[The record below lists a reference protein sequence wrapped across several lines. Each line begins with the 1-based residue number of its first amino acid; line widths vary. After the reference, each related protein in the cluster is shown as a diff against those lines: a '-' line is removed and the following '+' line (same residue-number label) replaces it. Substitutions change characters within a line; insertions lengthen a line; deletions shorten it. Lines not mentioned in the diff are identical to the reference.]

1 MKDFIIENKTKPE
14 AISEEL
20 KTRAF
25 DKYKQKE
32 KEFGENELRELERV
46 VMLKVVDENWME
58 HIDNM
63 DELKD
68 GIGLRAY
75 GQKDPVVQYRIEGF
89 EMFDQMIAD
98 IKVDVVKLLMNSQKR
113 GEIKR
118 EETVKITNAA
128 QESLRD
134 LDNTKRSEKPVN
146 TTVVNTEPKIGR
158 NDPCICGSR

>member
-1 MKDFIIENKTKPE
+1 
-14 AISEEL
+14 
-20 KTRAF
+20 
-25 DKYKQKE
+25 
-32 KEFGENELRELERV
+32 
-46 VMLKVVDENWME
+46 
-58 HIDNM
+58 M